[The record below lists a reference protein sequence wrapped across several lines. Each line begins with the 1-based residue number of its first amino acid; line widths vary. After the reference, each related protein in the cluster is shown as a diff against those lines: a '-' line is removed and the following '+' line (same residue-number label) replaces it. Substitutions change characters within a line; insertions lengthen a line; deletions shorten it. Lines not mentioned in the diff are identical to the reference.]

1 MSVFAFLSTALAS
14 FTCTSNYEIFLYLR
28 NFWVF
33 FLLGDIESVL
43 KCTFLFVQKQKIV
56 NKSAVQCMLF
66 SDGDIWL
73 PTDVS

>member
-1 MSVFAFLSTALAS
+1 MKFS
-14 FTCTSNYEIFLYLR
+14 CTLEIFEY
-28 NFWVF
+28 FSY
-33 FLLGDIESVL
+33 LGDIESVL
-43 KCTFLFVQKQKIV
+43 KCTFLFAQKQKIV